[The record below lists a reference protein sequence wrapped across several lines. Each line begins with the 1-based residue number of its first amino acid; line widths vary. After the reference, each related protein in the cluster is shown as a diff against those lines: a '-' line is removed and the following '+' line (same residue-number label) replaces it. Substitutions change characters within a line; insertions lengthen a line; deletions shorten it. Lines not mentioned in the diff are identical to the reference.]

1 MIITFRQ
8 NWYECDHPVKPVR
21 PEIERIITMTI
32 TYTVGDSLY
41 VNTTNRCS
49 NSCDF
54 CVRSHGEEL
63 YGDLWLEREPTR
75 EEILA
80 DIESRSPEK
89 YPELVFCG
97 YGEPTER
104 LDDILW
110 VCRELKKKYR
120 LKIRIN
126 TNGHSDLINNRD
138 TAPEYEGLVD
148 TVSISLNCADA
159 KSYQAVC
166 HSEFGEKSY
175 DALIDFAKRV
185 KDYVPSVVF
194 SVVRGSIPDSDIDV
208 CRQTAE
214 SIGVKLRV
222 REML

>member
-1 MIITFRQ
+1 
-8 NWYECDHPVKPVR
+8 
-21 PEIERIITMTI
+21 MTI

-63 YGDLWLEREPTR
+63 YGDLWLDREPAK

-80 DIESRSPEK
+80 DIEARDITA

-104 LDDILW
+104 LEDILW
-110 VCRELKKKYR
+110 VCKQIKAKHNI
-120 LKIRIN
+120 KIRIN
-126 TNGHSDLINNRD
+126 TNGHSDLINGRD
-138 TAPEYEGLVD
+138 TTPEFAGCFDV
-148 TVSISLNCADA
+148 VSISLNCANA
-159 KSYQAVC
+159 KSYQDVC
-166 HSEFGEKSY
+166 HSEFGEASF
-175 DALIDFAKRV
+175 DALIDFARRV
-185 KDYVPSVVF
+185 KAYVPTVIL
-194 SVVRGSIPDSDIDV
+194 SVVRGTIPDSDIDI
-208 CRQTAE
+208 CQ
-214 SIGVKLRV
+214 SIADGVGVTLRV

>member
-1 MIITFRQ
+1 MKKI
-8 NWYECDHPVKPVR
+8 
-21 PEIERIITMTI
+21 TI

-63 YGDLWLEREPTR
+63 YGDLWIDHEPTK

-80 DIESRSPEK
+80 DIESRDPEK
-89 YPELVFCG
+89 FPELVFCG

-104 LDDILW
+104 QDDIVW
-110 VCRELKKKYR
+110 VMRELKKKHPG

-126 TNGHSDLINNRD
+126 TNGQADLINGRD
-138 TAPEYEGLVD
+138 TTPELEGLVE
-148 TVSISLNCADA
+148 TLSISLNCANA
-159 KSYQAVC
+159 ESYQKVC
-166 HSEFGEKSY
+166 HSEFGEKAF
-175 DALIDFAKRV
+175 DALIDYARRAK
-185 KDYVPSVVF
+185 KYVPKVVF
-194 SVVRGSIPDSDIDV
+194 SVVRGSIPDSDIDI
-208 CRQTAE
+208 CQKIADDA
-214 SIGVKLRV
+214 GVTLRV

>member
-1 MIITFRQ
+1 
-8 NWYECDHPVKPVR
+8 
-21 PEIERIITMTI
+21 MTI

-63 YGDLWLEREPTR
+63 YGDLWLDTEPSR
-75 EEILA
+75 EEILS
-80 DIESRSPEK
+80 DIEAHDLEGF
-89 YPELVFCG
+89 PELVFCG

-110 VCRELKKKYR
+110 VCRELKSRHKI
-120 LKIRIN
+120 KIRIN
-126 TNGHSDLINNRD
+126 TNGHADLINGRD
-138 TAPEYEGLVD
+138 TTPEYAGLVD
-148 TVSISLNCADA
+148 VLSISLNCADA

-166 HSEFGEKSY
+166 HSQFGEASY
-175 DALIDFAKRV
+175 AALTDFAARAK
-185 KDYVPSVVF
+185 KYVPEVIF
-194 SVVRGSIPDSDIDV
+194 SVVRGAIPDSDIEI
-208 CRQTAE
+208 CRATADR
-214 SIGVKLRV
+214 IGVRLRV

>member
-1 MIITFRQ
+1 
-8 NWYECDHPVKPVR
+8 
-21 PEIERIITMTI
+21 MTI

-63 YGDLWLEREPTR
+63 YGDLWLDREPTK

-80 DIESRSPEK
+80 DIEARDLNS

-110 VCRELKKKYR
+110 VCRAIKAKHNI
-120 LKIRIN
+120 KIRMN
-126 TNGHSDLINNRD
+126 TNGHSDLINKRD
-138 TAPEYEGLVD
+138 TTPEFAGCFD
-148 TVSISLNCADA
+148 TVSISLNCANA
-159 KSYQAVC
+159 KSYQEVC
-166 HSEFGEKSY
+166 HSEFGEESF
-175 DALIDFAKRV
+175 DALIDFARRV
-185 KDYVPSVVF
+185 KAYVPTVIL
-194 SVVRGSIPDSDIDV
+194 SVVRGSIPDSDIDICQQIADRV
-208 CRQTAE
+208 
-214 SIGVKLRV
+214 GVTLRV

>member
-1 MIITFRQ
+1 
-8 NWYECDHPVKPVR
+8 
-21 PEIERIITMTI
+21 MTI

-49 NSCDF
+49 NSCEF

-63 YGDLWLEREPTR
+63 YGDLWLESEPTR

-80 DIESRSPEK
+80 DINSRTLCDYK
-89 YPELVFCG
+89 ELVFCG

-104 LDDILW
+104 LKEKND
-110 VCRELKKKYR
+110 V
-120 LKIRIN
+120 KIRIN
-126 TNGHSDLINNRD
+126 TNGHSDLINGRD
-138 TAPEYEGLVD
+138 TAPEFEGCFD

-166 HSEFGEKSY
+166 HSQFGEASF
-175 DALIDFAKRV
+175 DALIDFARRV
-185 KDYVPSVVF
+185 KEYVPNVVL

-208 CRQTAE
+208 CQKIAD
-214 SIGVKLRV
+214 SVGVTLRV

>member
-1 MIITFRQ
+1 
-8 NWYECDHPVKPVR
+8 
-21 PEIERIITMTI
+21 MTI

-63 YGDLWLEREPTR
+63 YGDLWLDREPTK

-80 DIESRSPEK
+80 DIEKRDLSQ

-110 VCRELKKKYR
+110 VCKKIKASYNI
-120 LKIRIN
+120 KIRIN
-126 TNGHSDLINNRD
+126 TNGHSDLINKRD
-138 TAPEYEGLVD
+138 TTPEFAGCFD
-148 TVSISLNCADA
+148 TVSISLNCANA
-159 KSYQAVC
+159 KSYQEVC
-166 HSEFGEKSY
+166 HSEFGEKSF
-175 DALIDFAKRV
+175 DALIDFAGRV
-185 KDYVPSVVF
+185 KAYVPNVIL
-194 SVVRGSIPDSDIDV
+194 SVVRGAIPDSDIDI
-208 CRQTAE
+208 CQ
-214 SIGVKLRV
+214 SIADSVGVTLRV

>member
-1 MIITFRQ
+1 
-8 NWYECDHPVKPVR
+8 
-21 PEIERIITMTI
+21 MTI

-63 YGDLWLEREPTR
+63 YGDLWLDREPTK

-80 DIESRSPEK
+80 DIEARDLTA

-110 VCRELKKKYR
+110 VCRAIKAKHSI
-120 LKIRIN
+120 KIRVN
-126 TNGHSDLINNRD
+126 TNGHSDLINKRD
-138 TAPEYEGLVD
+138 TTPEFAGCFD
-148 TVSISLNCADA
+148 TVSISLNCANA
-159 KSYQAVC
+159 KSYQEVC
-166 HSEFGEKSY
+166 HSEFGEASF
-175 DALIDFAKRV
+175 DALIDFARRV
-185 KDYVPSVVF
+185 KAYVPTVIL
-194 SVVRGSIPDSDIDV
+194 SVVRGSIPDSDIDI
-208 CRQTAE
+208 CQQIAD
-214 SIGVKLRV
+214 GVGVTLRV

>member
-1 MIITFRQ
+1 
-8 NWYECDHPVKPVR
+8 
-21 PEIERIITMTI
+21 MTI

-63 YGDLWLEREPTR
+63 YGDLWLDREPTR
-75 EEILA
+75 EEILE
-80 DIESRSPEK
+80 DIEKRPLADYK
-89 YPELVFCG
+89 ELVFCG
-97 YGEPTER
+97 YGEPCER

-110 VCRELKKKYR
+110 VCRELKKQHT

-126 TNGHSDLINNRD
+126 TNGHSDLINGRN
-138 TAPEYEGLVD
+138 TAPEFAGLMD

-159 KSYQAVC
+159 KSYAAVC
-166 HSEFGEKSY
+166 HPEFGEEAY
-175 DALIDFAKRV
+175 AALIDFARRV
-185 KDYVPSVVF
+185 KEYVPNVIF
-194 SVVRGSIPDSDIDV
+194 SVVRGSIPDADIEI
-208 CRQTAE
+208 CRKIAE
-214 SIGVKLRV
+214 DAGVKLRV

>member
-1 MIITFRQ
+1 
-8 NWYECDHPVKPVR
+8 
-21 PEIERIITMTI
+21 MTI

-63 YGDLWLEREPTR
+63 YGDLWLDREPTR

-80 DIESRSPEK
+80 DIEKRPLADYK
-89 YPELVFCG
+89 ELVFCG
-97 YGEPTER
+97 YGEPCER

-110 VCRELKKKYR
+110 VCRELKKKHT

-126 TNGHSDLINNRD
+126 TNGHSDLINGRN
-138 TAPEYEGLVD
+138 TAPEFAGLMD

-159 KSYQAVC
+159 KSYAAVC
-166 HSEFGEKSY
+166 HPEFGEEAY
-175 DALIDFAKRV
+175 AALIDFARRV
-185 KDYVPSVVF
+185 KEYVPNVIF
-194 SVVRGSIPDSDIDV
+194 SVVRGSIPDADIEI
-208 CRQTAE
+208 CRKIAE
-214 SIGVKLRV
+214 DAGVKLRV

>member
-1 MIITFRQ
+1 
-8 NWYECDHPVKPVR
+8 
-21 PEIERIITMTI
+21 MTI

-63 YGDLWLEREPTR
+63 YGDLWLDREPTK

-80 DIESRSPEK
+80 DIEARDLTA

-110 VCRELKKKYR
+110 VCRAIKAKHNI
-120 LKIRIN
+120 KIRVN
-126 TNGHSDLINNRD
+126 TNGHSDLINKRD
-138 TAPEYEGLVD
+138 TTPEFAGCFD
-148 TVSISLNCADA
+148 TVSISLNCANA
-159 KSYQAVC
+159 KSYQEVC
-166 HSEFGEKSY
+166 HSEFGEASF
-175 DALIDFAKRV
+175 DALIDFARRV
-185 KDYVPSVVF
+185 KAYVPTVIL
-194 SVVRGSIPDSDIDV
+194 SVVRGSIPDSDIHICQQIAD
-208 CRQTAE
+208 
-214 SIGVKLRV
+214 GVGVTLRV